1 MFEEKL
7 EEMKKDVYGKNNN
20 IIKTVIVILLA
31 LTVLILMFV
40 LKSKID
46 YNTNKENLEK
56 YAKEYY
62 NENMKSVNPA
72 AGYVISLQMLESVSK
87 YDLKYFE
94 KCDKKETSV
103 DIYVD
108 EKGNILSTKTH
119 IKCK

>member
-7 EEMKKDVYGKNNN
+7 EEMKNEVYGKKNGL
-20 IIKTVIVILLA
+20 KTLIVLMFAILL
-31 LTVLILMFV
+31 IIMIFV
-40 LKSKID
+40 FKSKID
-46 YNTNKENLEK
+46 YNVNKENLEK

-72 AGYVISLQMLESVSK
+72 AGYVISLQMLESSSK

-108 EKGNILSTKTH
+108 EKGKILSTKTH